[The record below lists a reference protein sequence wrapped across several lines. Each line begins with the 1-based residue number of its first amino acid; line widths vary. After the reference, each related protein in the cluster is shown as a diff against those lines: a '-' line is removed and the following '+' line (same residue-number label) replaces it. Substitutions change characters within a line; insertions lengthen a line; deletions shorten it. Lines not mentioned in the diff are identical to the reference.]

1 MRRKLLANGLVS
13 VLVVMVVLGAAIPA
27 RASQLFAFNYSLP
40 GAGPTPM
47 AVSASGLFA
56 TNDLVGSSYTISGA
70 WGTWN
75 GTAITGVFAPGTFGG
90 NDNLLFSSNPFLD
103 SNGVSFAVNGPG
115 DNGSGNVNVF
125 YDASQGGY
133 TENSTNVGVGPNF
146 SIATPSPVYF
156 NFSYSIPGTGTPP
169 MDVSASGILTA
180 FGIDANSYLVSDISG
195 SWNGVNILSLLS
207 PGTFGNDNLLFGA
220 APHLTAYGLGYA
232 VNGVGDDGSGN
243 VNVYYDASQGGYTE
257 NSTNVGGG
265 PNFNISQTETETPEP
280 ASVTLL
286 CASIPFVL
294 FLVRRRSRAQR
305 LPVQK

>member
-13 VLVVMVVLGAAIPA
+13 ALVVMVVLGAATPA
-27 RASQLFAFNYSLP
+27 RAGQLFAFNYSLP
-40 GAGPTPM
+40 GAGATPM

-56 TNDLVGSSYTISGA
+56 TTDLVGSSYTIIGA

-75 GTAITGVFAPGTFGG
+75 GTAITGVSAPGTVDG

-103 SNGVSFAVNGPG
+103 LNGVSFAVNGPG

-156 NFSYSIPGTGTPP
+156 DFSYSIPGTGLTP

-257 NSTNVGGG
+257 PSNNVGEG
-265 PNFNISQTETETPEP
+265 PNFNISQTDTETPEP

-286 CASIPFVL
+286 CAGIPFVL

-305 LPVQK
+305 LPEQK